1 MNFKFGNFNASPS
14 CRTPTPTNYSDIF
27 KPYESCS
34 YCSNPHH
41 QVENCQYIYFDYYF
55 MWRCVLFYTVR
66 VNHEFSV
73 W

>member
-1 MNFKFGNFNASPS
+1 MNSKFGNFNASPS
-14 CRTPTPTNYSDIF
+14 CRTLAPTNYSNIF

-41 QVENCQYIYFDYYF
+41 QVENCQYIYFD
-55 MWRCVLFYTVR
+55 WCVLFYRVR
-66 VNHEFSV
+66 VSHEFSV